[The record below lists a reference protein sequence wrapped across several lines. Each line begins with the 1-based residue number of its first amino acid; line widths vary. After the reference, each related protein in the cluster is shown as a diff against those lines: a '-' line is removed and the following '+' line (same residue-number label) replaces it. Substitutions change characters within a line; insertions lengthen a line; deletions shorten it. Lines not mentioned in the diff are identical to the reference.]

1 MKPYYNTG
9 IEQMILATTLFVI
22 IIVIAVPIYIDYV
35 ENKVE
40 NKVETYESVTEGK
53 GVYKEI

>member
-22 IIVIAVPIYIDYV
+22 IIVIAVPLYINY
-35 ENKVE
+35 VE